1 MGKLIIV
8 LLIGIAGGVL
18 LTNFFEISFTP
29 KKVMQPTETVDTTT
43 TKTMVVAPT
52 QQMPSVTP
60 SVTAV
65 AAKGNIDIE
74 LGYPAG
80 GIPPLKVC
88 LFTVP
93 AKAGMYDK
101 ATLCVTTAANQTEMT
116 IATNPGNYHIF
127 AWLADAKDSTLVGA
141 WTPAVAC
148 GLSVDCK
155 DHSPLAV
162 VVKSDQITSGIE
174 IKDWYTDGKGYPSK
188 P

>member
-1 MGKLIIV
+1 MGKVIII

-18 LTNFFEISFTP
+18 FTNFFDVSFTP
-29 KKVMQPTETVDTTT
+29 KTVMQPTETVETTAMET
-43 TKTMVVAPT
+43 IAVAPT
-52 QQMPSVTP
+52 QPIPSVAP
-60 SVTAV
+60 TA
-65 AAKGNIDIE
+65 AAPTKGNIDIE

-88 LFTVP
+88 LFAVP
-93 AKAGMYDK
+93 AKVGMYDK
-101 ATLCVTTAANQTEMT
+101 AVLCETTTANQTEMT
-116 IATNPGNYHIF
+116 MATNPGNYHVF
-127 AWLADAKDSTLVGA
+127 AWPADANSGTLVGA

-162 VVKSDQITSGIE
+162 MVKSDQITSGIE

>member
-1 MGKLIIV
+1 MGKLIII

-18 LTNFFEISFTP
+18 LTSFFDVSFTP
-29 KKVMQPTETVDTTT
+29 KKVMQPTQTAETATTET
-43 TKTMVVAPT
+43 IAAAPTKQTPSVAPT
-52 QQMPSVTP
+52 IT
-60 SVTAV
+60 TAV
-65 AAKGNIDIE
+65 TKGNIDIE

-101 ATLCVTTAANQTEMT
+101 AVLCEITATNQTEMT
-116 IATNPGNYHIF
+116 LAANPGNYHVF
-127 AWLADAKDSTLVGA
+127 AWPAAKDSGSLVGS

-155 DHSPLAV
+155 DHSPLSLT
-162 VVKSDQITSGIE
+162 VKSDQITPGIE
-174 IKDWYTDGKGYPSK
+174 IKDWYGDGTGYPAK